1 MSRDGGII
9 VTMIASDGMRMACLA
24 ILVGGMVGVRA
35 AAAVDDEPA
44 VIREAPREFV
54 QVIDRAY
61 QRVGL
66 TVTISDERGSPV
78 RGLSREQFHVY
89 EDDEPMEIA
98 DFGIEG
104 ERRDRPLS
112 VAVLLDLS
120 QSMRSQV
127 KRVREAAMA
136 LLEQLRP
143 QDEIM
148 VAKFNDQITILQPF
162 TGDAGDPD
170 RTLKNLGRAWGG
182 TALFRSI
189 EETLK
194 DLRERPGR
202 KIILAVSDGDDSVM
216 QHEGHYLQSLYIQ
229 DLLRLCVRTGTTVY
243 GVRPGMSVP
252 SWKPF
257 EGFVNETGGRL
268 VYSGGDLER
277 LFTELGAEFM
287 SQYYIAYDI
296 DPKLKEG
303 HRRRIRVEVDH
314 PGAIVRSMRGYT
326 TPASHLD
333 TLLRD
338 LDDRDADL
346 RADAAYELGF
356 IGEDRAIGG
365 LIAALRDRDHV
376 VRRHAAESLARQA
389 AAEAIPRLVEC
400 LGDDDEAVREAAAG
414 ALTRIGAAS
423 LPRVLTLVRR
433 DGDRRSA
440 RPRVL
445 LAARVAGRVGDER
458 AIEPLGVMLE
468 EGSIEARRA
477 AASALGELGLS
488 AGITPLRQAL
498 GDEEVT
504 VRETALGSLVQ
515 IAGAAARAVV
525 EDHLSHEPDP
535 GLRQRGREL
544 LESME
549 SAGN

>member
-1 MSRDGGII
+1 MRTVCMAI
-9 VTMIASDGMRMACLA
+9 VLS
-24 ILVGGMVGVRA
+24 GMVGFT
-35 AAAVDDEPA
+35 AAVGDDAPA

-54 QVIDRAY
+54 RVIDRAY

-66 TVTISDERGSPV
+66 TVTINDDRGGPV
-78 RGLSREQFHVY
+78 HGLRRDQFHVY

-104 ERRDRPLS
+104 DRRDRPLS

-120 QSMRSQV
+120 QSMGSQV
-127 KRVREAAMA
+127 KRVREAAGA
-136 LLEQLRP
+136 LLQQLRP

-162 TGDAGDPD
+162 TGDVNDPD

-194 DLRERPGR
+194 DLRDRPGR

-216 QHEGHYLQSLYIQ
+216 DHEGHFLQSLYFQ
-229 DLLRLCVRTGTTVY
+229 DLLRLCVRTETIVY

-257 EGFVNETGGRL
+257 EGFVKETGGRL
-268 VYSGGDLER
+268 LYSGGDLEGLFAR
-277 LFTELGAEFM
+277 LGEEFM
-287 SQYYIAYDI
+287 SQYYVAYDI

-314 PGAIVRSMRGYT
+314 PNAIVRTMRGYT

-338 LDDRDADL
+338 LDDRDEGL

-356 IGEDRAIGG
+356 IGDDRAIKG
-365 LIAALRDRDHV
+365 LIAALRDREHE
-376 VRRHAAESLARQA
+376 VRRLAAEALERQA
-389 AAEAIPRLVEC
+389 AAEAIPRLVES
-400 LGDDDEAVREAAAG
+400 LADDDEAVRQAAAG
-414 ALTRIGAAS
+414 ALTRIGVAS
-423 LPRVLTLVRR
+423 LPRVLSLVRR
-433 DGDRRSA
+433 EGARRRA
-440 RPRVL
+440 RPRLL
-445 LAARVAGRVGDER
+445 LAAQVAGRVGDER
-458 AIEPLGVMLE
+458 AIEPLAVMLAQ
-468 EGSIEARRA
+468 GSIEARQVA
-477 AASALGELGLS
+477 AGALGELGLS
-488 AGITPLRQAL
+488 AGIMPLRQAL
-498 GDEEVT
+498 DDDEVT
-504 VRETALGSLVQ
+504 VRETALGSIVQ
-515 IAGAAARAVV
+515 IAGEAARAVI
-525 EDHLSHEPDP
+525 EEYLSREPDP
-535 GLRQRGREL
+535 GLRQRGRDL
-544 LESME
+544 LESM
-549 SAGN
+549 

>member
-1 MSRDGGII
+1 MRATCTAII
-9 VTMIASDGMRMACLA
+9 FAGTA
-24 ILVGGMVGVRA
+24 IVGP
-35 AAAVDDEPA
+35 AAVGDDAPE
-44 VIREAPREFV
+44 VIREPPREFV
-54 QVIDRAY
+54 RVIGRAY
-61 QRVGL
+61 RRVGL
-66 TVTISDERGSPV
+66 TVTINDDRGRPI
-78 RGLSREQFHVY
+78 RGLSRDQFRVY

-120 QSMRSQV
+120 ESMGSQV
-127 KRVREAAMA
+127 KRVREAAEG

-162 TGDAGDPD
+162 TGSVDDPG

-202 KIILAVSDGDDSVM
+202 KIILAVSDGLDTLMTHD
-216 QHEGHYLQSLYIQ
+216 GHILQSLYLQ
-229 DLLRLCVRTGTTVY
+229 DLLRLCVRTETTVY

-252 SWKPF
+252 SWTSF
-257 EGFVNETGGRL
+257 EGFVSETGGRL
-268 VYSGGDLER
+268 LYSCGDLEELFVR
-277 LFTELGAEFM
+277 LGEEFM

-314 PGAIVRSMRGYT
+314 PDAVVRTMRGYF

-338 LDDRDADL
+338 LDDRNERL
-346 RADAAYELGF
+346 RADATYELGF
-356 IGEDRAIGG
+356 IDDDRAVEG
-365 LIAALRDRDHV
+365 LIEALRDRQHE
-376 VRRHAAESLARQA
+376 VRRLAAEALTRQA
-389 AAEAIPRLVEC
+389 AAGAIPRLVES
-400 LGDDDEAVREAAAG
+400 LADESESVREAAAG
-414 ALTRIGAAS
+414 ALVRIGPAS

-433 DGDRRSA
+433 EGDRRRA
-440 RPRVL
+440 RPRLL
-445 LAARVAGRVGDER
+445 LAAQVAGRVGDER
-458 AIEPLGVMLE
+458 AIEPLAVMLAK
-468 EGSIEARRA
+468 GAVEARKA
-477 AASALGELGLS
+477 AAAALGDLGLS
-488 AGITPLRQAL
+488 GGITPLRAAL

-504 VRETALGSLVQ
+504 VREMALGAIVQ
-515 IAGAAARAVV
+515 IAGEAARAVV
-525 EDHLSHEPDP
+525 EDHLRREPDP
-535 GLRQRGREL
+535 GLRQRGRDL
-544 LESME
+544 LE
-549 SAGN
+549 GI